1 MKIFS
6 FLKRLL
12 YPDNLKCIV
21 CKEEIFTSDAFS
33 ICPKCL
39 DKLSFL
45 NDKICKICGVK
56 VFGENNLCERCVK
69 NKYKEIKLARAVF
82 EYDENLKSLIH
93 KLKYDNQK
101 FLAKPLS
108 NILYNY
114 FTHHNEINDVD
125 IIIPIPLYE
134 KRLKQRGYNQTEL
147 LLQSFK
153 ETNLVRTD
161 IVKRVKDTP
170 TQTKLSKDERMGNL
184 KDAFIITNAQDIKN
198 KKILIVDDIFTTG
211 ATSLSLAKLLIKNKA
226 KSVKCLTLCHTTKK
240 LDFENT
246 SEN

>member
-6 FLKRLL
+6 LFKEIL
-12 YPDNLKCIV
+12 YPENIKCIV
-21 CKEEIFTSDAFS
+21 CNEEIFTSDAFS

-56 VFGENNLCERCVK
+56 IFGEGNLCERCVK
-69 NKYKEIKLARAVF
+69 NEYKEIKLARAVF
-82 EYDENLKSLIH
+82 EYDENLKILIH

-114 FTHHNEINDVD
+114 FTHRDEINDVD
-125 IIIPIPLYE
+125 IIIPIPLHE

-153 ETNLVRTD
+153 ETNLIRTD

-170 TQTKLSKDERMGNL
+170 TQTKLTKEERMENL
-184 KDAFIITNAQDIKN
+184 KDAFEIVDKDEIKN
-198 KKILIVDDIFTTG
+198 KRILIVDDIFTTG
-211 ATSLSLAKLLIKNKA
+211 STALTLAKLLVKNKA

-240 LDFENT
+240 LDFEN
-246 SEN
+246 ENEN